1 MITVTTPIARAF
13 AVPHTRSADLLLAV
27 LGGLAIGVL
36 AQISVPMW
44 PVPVTG
50 QTLGVLA
57 VAAALGPRRGT
68 FAVLAYLAQGAA
80 GMPVFAGGT
89 AGPAVLVGP
98 TGGYLVGFVP
108 AALLVGAWFEHR
120 STARRT
126 PATPAGVHVPAYARA
141 YATADALLTAGV
153 LAAATLVVY
162 ASGTVWLSRFVGWDR
177 VVALGIAPFLVGDAL
192 KIALVALAASAAL
205 AVGAPREGP
214 FHQPGGSSAICGASS
229 GTGGASSRTV
239 TVSAPSDALSS

>member
-1 MITVTTPIARAF
+1 MNTVTTPIARAF
-13 AVPHTRSADLLLAV
+13 AIPHTRSADVLLAV

-36 AQISVPMW
+36 AQISVPLW

-89 AGPAVLVGP
+89 AGPAVLIGP

-120 STARRT
+120 T
-126 PATPAGVHVPAYARA
+126 
-141 YATADALLTAGV
+141 TADALLTAGV
-153 LAAATLVVY
+153 LTAATLVVY

-177 VVALGIAPFLVGDAL
+177 VFALGVAPFLVGDAL
-192 KIALVALAASAAL
+192 KIALVALGSSAASARSGGTRGTDIRNAR
-205 AVGAPREGP
+205 PR
-214 FHQPGGSSAICGASS
+214 A
-229 GTGGASSRTV
+229 
-239 TVSAPSDALSS
+239 

>member
-1 MITVTTPIARAF
+1 MNTVTTPIARAF
-13 AVPHTRSADLLLAV
+13 AIPHTRSADLLLAV

-36 AQISVPMW
+36 AQVSVPMW

-89 AGPAVLVGP
+89 AGPAVLIGP
-98 TGGYLVGFVP
+98 TAGYLVGFVP
-108 AALLVGAWFEHR
+108 AALLVGAWFER
-120 STARRT
+120 RTTARRT
-126 PATPAGVHVPAYARA
+126 PAKPAGAYAGA
-141 YATADALLTAGV
+141 DGTADALLTAGV
-153 LAAATLVVY
+153 LTAATLVVY

-177 VVALGIAPFLVGDAL
+177 VFALGVAPFLVGDAL
-192 KIALVALAASAAL
+192 KIALVALGASAASA
-205 AVGAPREGP
+205 R
-214 FHQPGGSSAICGASS
+214 S
-229 GTGGASSRTV
+229 GGARGTDTV
-239 TVSAPSDALSS
+239 KARPRA

>member
-1 MITVTTPIARAF
+1 MNTVTTPIARAF
-13 AVPHTRSADLLLAV
+13 AIPHTRSADVLLAV

-36 AQISVPMW
+36 AQISVPLW

-89 AGPAVLVGP
+89 AGPAVLIGP
-98 TGGYLVGFVP
+98 TAGYLVGFVP

-120 STARRT
+120 TTARRT
-126 PATPAGVHVPAYARA
+126 PAKPAGAYASAYAPAYG
-141 YATADALLTAGV
+141 TADALLTAGV
-153 LAAATLVVY
+153 LTAATLVVY

-177 VVALGIAPFLVGDAL
+177 VFALGVAPFLVGDAL
-192 KIALVALAASAAL
+192 KIALVALAASAA
-205 AVGAPREGP
+205 GARSGDTRGTDTVKARPR
-214 FHQPGGSSAICGASS
+214 A
-229 GTGGASSRTV
+229 
-239 TVSAPSDALSS
+239 

>member
-1 MITVTTPIARAF
+1 MNTVTTPIARAF
-13 AVPHTRSADLLLAV
+13 AIPHTRSADVLLAV

-36 AQISVPMW
+36 AQISVPLW

-89 AGPAVLVGP
+89 AGPAVLIGP
-98 TGGYLVGFVP
+98 TAGYLVGFVP
-108 AALLVGAWFEHR
+108 AALLVGAWFE
-120 STARRT
+120 RRT
-126 PATPAGVHVPAYARA
+126 
-141 YATADALLTAGV
+141 TADALLTAGV
-153 LAAATLVVY
+153 LTAATLVVY

-177 VVALGIAPFLVGDAL
+177 VFAMGVAPFLVGDAL
-192 KIALVALAASAAL
+192 KIALVALGSSAASA
-205 AVGAPREGP
+205 R
-214 FHQPGGSSAICGASS
+214 
-229 GTGGASSRTV
+229 R
-239 TVSAPSDALSS
+239 

>member
-13 AVPHTRSADLLLAV
+13 AVPDTRSADLLLAV

-80 GMPVFAGGT
+80 GMPVF
-89 AGPAVLVGP
+89 
-98 TGGYLVGFVP
+98 
-108 AALLVGAWFEHR
+108 
-120 STARRT
+120 
-126 PATPAGVHVPAYARA
+126 
-141 YATADALLTAGV
+141 
-153 LAAATLVVY
+153 
-162 ASGTVWLSRFVGWDR
+162 
-177 VVALGIAPFLVGDAL
+177 
-192 KIALVALAASAAL
+192 
-205 AVGAPREGP
+205 
-214 FHQPGGSSAICGASS
+214 
-229 GTGGASSRTV
+229 
-239 TVSAPSDALSS
+239 